1 MKRIAISLMCAL
13 TLLSTYAHAD
23 RFTEL
28 TGAKTRVDRIYTCH
42 EISMWDAIHLR
53 MLRDATTSDEVKERT
68 ISRINQADDFGFNFM
83 VMLEEYSSDEFN
95 AASRNLSKKFTDKEL
110 SQLVEEY
117 GSLLK
122 AHCADLLE

>member
-1 MKRIAISLMCAL
+1 MKKIIVSMACAL
-13 TLLSTYAHAD
+13 VLVGCDAKVD

-28 TGAKTRVDRIYTCH
+28 TGAKSKVERIYACH
-42 EISMWDAIHLR
+42 EISTWDAIHLR
-53 MLRDATTSDEVKERT
+53 MLRDRTTSDEVKERT
-68 ISRINQADDFGFNFM
+68 IRRIKDTDDFGLKFM
-83 VMLEEYSSDEFN
+83 VMLDGYSADEFER
-95 AASRNLSKKFTDKEL
+95 ASRELKKRFTSNEL